1 MTDETLV
8 ELLFAHEET
17 ALEALT
23 AQYGPYCRTVAG
35 RILTDGRDVEEC
47 LNDCWLT
54 VWNAIP
60 PARPEHFRGWLGAV
74 VRNRAIAIGK
84 RNSRLAPLAEET
96 ALELARDLSPD
107 GDGPR
112 LAEARALGEAISAF
126 LRRQKPDLRR
136 AFLRRYW
143 GCGSIEE
150 IAGEL
155 GWSTSKTKSALF
167 RTRNSLKDFLK
178 KEGHL

>member
-1 MTDETLV
+1 MTDEMLV
-8 ELLFAHEET
+8 ELLFAHQET

-35 RILTDGRDVEEC
+35 HILPDERDVEEC

-84 RNSRLAPLAEET
+84 RNSRLAPPGGGDRPGAGPGPVP
-96 ALELARDLSPD
+96 RWGRSP
-107 GDGPR
+107 
-112 LAEARALGEAISAF
+112 
-126 LRRQKPDLRR
+126 
-136 AFLRRYW
+136 
-143 GCGSIEE
+143 
-150 IAGEL
+150 AG
-155 GWSTSKTKSALF
+155 
-167 RTRNSLKDFLK
+167 
-178 KEGHL
+178 